1 MTFLIYGV
9 GSFFP
14 PPPQAGRGTAQ
25 RAALIAHDHQPVI
38 ARFAAPGLARTAQH
52 LAHAG
57 AALVA
62 REGLE
67 PLGHRIETLDRI
79 RQPVG
84 RPYPILVVHV
94 DRIGTG
100 GALRDRPDLP
110 ALRRRIVA
118 ADAAGVP
125 EADPEHALGVRPDAA
140 GARAFARRVD
150 HSDGTGVGVDLA
162 DIVAGERRKP
172 HVAAWRRGDAIAA
185 RSGRTPRLDLA
196 GRWIDA
202 AVNAGLS
209 GEPQDALLIEGGG
222 VEIRVGEFPR
232 QGEKLYL
239 PRHRID
245 TRDRVLSALGD
256 PRSTVR
262 PDDHAVRSGT
272 RPEGD
277 LVVLAGLGIEPA
289 KDALLLAAVP
299 HRPVRGG
306 RDVMRIVARRQLIKG
321 RLRRERGSRA
331 RTHKNCDH
339 WGEEPHSR
347 LPHQVVSDLHLPL
360 VGRGGGGGEP
370 SGITVP
376 LATPYT
382 STRLGIHPTPS
393 PPAAEGTVGSSDQLS
408 SIKPKHFAGA
418 FLGVQPQ
425 KARLRKGVLQDQAV
439 APDLAKQARIGGQV
453 TTCIVDDPAHD
464 RNTIGAAVEGE
475 RWFVATFGRERRHA
489 GSVYIWRIGNDE
501 IVTRVTERAKQ
512 VALME
517 CNARFEAMFRNVARR
532 DF

>member
-1 MTFLIYGV
+1 MVLAASSPSPRT
-9 GSFFP
+9 
-14 PPPQAGRGTAQ
+14 RGGEPRSDAT
-25 RAALIAHDHQPVI
+25 LIAHDHQPVI
-38 ARFAAPGLARTAQH
+38 ARFPAPGLAGTAQH

-67 PLGHRIETLDRI
+67 PLGPWIETLDRI

-84 RPYPILVVHV
+84 RPYPILVIHV

-100 GALRDRPDLP
+100 GALRHRPDLP

-118 ADAAGVP
+118 ADAAG
-125 EADPEHALGVRPDAA
+125 
-140 GARAFARRVD
+140 
-150 HSDGTGVGVDLA
+150 
-162 DIVAGERRKP
+162 
-172 HVAAWRRGDAIAA
+172 WRRGDAIAA